1 MLEKLF
7 KLTPLG
13 RADSQIRAFLKMRLD
28 DHQFERYNESLNRY
42 RNVKLVQQTVRVLL
56 YASIIT
62 SVAATFNVNLSVIN
76 KIASYLGFTFL
87 LIIYGVVNYFTML
100 YREDY
105 HVQRDIL
112 IATAAEE
119 RLKNDIE
126 SGEIEIPKE
135 AREG

>member
-28 DHQFERYNESLNRY
+28 EHQFERYNESLNRY
-42 RNVKLVQQTVRVLL
+42 RNVKLFQQTVRILL

-76 KIASYLGFTFL
+76 QIASYIGFTFL
-87 LIIYGVVNYFTML
+87 LITYGFVNYFTML

-119 RLKNDIE
+119 RLRESIE
-126 SGEIEIPKE
+126 SGKIDIPSE
-135 AREG
+135 TE